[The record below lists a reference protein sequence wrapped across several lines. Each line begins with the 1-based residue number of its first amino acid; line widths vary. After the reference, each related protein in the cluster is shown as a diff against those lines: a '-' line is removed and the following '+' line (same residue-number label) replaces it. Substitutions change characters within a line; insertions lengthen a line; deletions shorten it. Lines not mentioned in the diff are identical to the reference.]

1 MLSTMKFAIAQ
12 DVKVW
17 RILESLS
24 RTSSVTQTSIELG
37 LSLSNTSK
45 LLSKLEIELGL
56 KLVDRLSRP
65 VALTEEARQL
75 LPTAIQ
81 LIESTD
87 RLEQEVN
94 NLQEAPDRPLI
105 FSLATTSVSS
115 HVLKFIE
122 EYKTNNPG
130 VDIEIRTG
138 LNHEDLLNGKTDISV
153 VSYFSTSP
161 KLVKLSAGIC
171 YNFMVAT
178 PKYIKENGFPKSI
191 EDLDGHVL
199 ILRKKDFYPECR
211 KLFNKDLVFDL
222 DSLTLK
228 RTGEEQVLKQ
238 FSPDKLKI
246 KRIYSSDYSSF
257 ASVLDSAGIAVDIPV
272 SFLEEKLNNGEL
284 IPVLTDWHRAPWKK
298 NIVYRSSIKQNSQI
312 EKFAHWY
319 REIELVDAEK
329 RWKSIFKKFSVP
341 LP

>member
-1 MLSTMKFAIAQ
+1 MKFVIAQ
-12 DVKVW
+12 DAKIW

-24 RTSSVTQTSIELG
+24 RTSSITKTSIELG

-45 LLSKLEIELGL
+45 LLSKLEKELGV
-56 KLVDRLSRP
+56 KLIDRLSRP
-65 VALTEEARQL
+65 ISLTEEARKL
-75 LPTAIQ
+75 LPTAIHF
-81 LIESTD
+81 IESAD
-87 RLEQEVN
+87 KIEQEVSS
-94 NLQEAPDRPLI
+94 LKKLPDRPLV

-122 EYKTNNPG
+122 EYKLNNPG

-153 VSYFSTSP
+153 VSYSPSSP
-161 KLVKLSAGIC
+161 KLVKLSAGSC

-178 PKYIKENGFPKSI
+178 PKYIKENGFPRSI

-211 KLFNKDLVFDL
+211 RLFNKDLVFDL
-222 DSLTLK
+222 DSLTL
-228 RTGEEQVLKQ
+228 RREGEDHILKK
-238 FSPDKLKI
+238 FSADNLKI

-298 NIVYRSSIKQNSQI
+298 NIVYRSSVKRNSPI
-312 EKFAHWY
+312 EKFARWY
-319 REIELVDAEK
+319 RDVERIDAEK